1 MTRSIHLV
9 EDDAL
14 LLEIYTT
21 KLLEAGFRVHSASD
35 AKGARRLQSEHR
47 PELACIDARLP
58 DGSGVDLAVEFEA
71 LGTRSILL
79 TNDQRVVDAPP
90 PEVTGVLL
98 KIATPP
104 KELARALDRLLT
116 AE

>member
-1 MTRSIHLV
+1 MTRSILLV
-9 EDDAL
+9 EDDPL
-14 LLEIYTT
+14 LLEIYTA
-21 KLLEAGFRVHSASD
+21 KLLEAAFTVYSAPD
-35 AKGARRLQSEHR
+35 AEGARRLRSEYE

-104 KELARALDRLLT
+104 KELAGALDRLL
-116 AE
+116 AAD